1 MNDLISRQA
10 LCEYALNQKDKSIT
24 PNDIM
29 RFPSAQPE
37 KRTEKRTETHACDL
51 ISRQAAINA
60 HYEYCNKHPDAG
72 FPVWSLKILEDL
84 PSAQPEIIHCREC
97 KHWKQQTNYA
107 GAPLSFGFCESDD
120 MWRSL
125 YGETYE
131 VSHID
136 TDDDFY
142 CGFAERRTDDG

>member
-1 MNDLISRQA
+1 MSRRYIDANALMAKIDGIIEYIETEIEQA
-10 LCEYALNQKDKSIT
+10 KQH
-24 PNDIM
+24 
-29 RFPSAQPE
+29 PE
-37 KRTEKRTETHACDL
+37 KYARTYILSAVSQLLGIAHA
-51 ISRQAAINA
+51 QQ
-60 HYEYCNKHPDAG
+60 E
-72 FPVWSLKILEDL
+72 ILEA
-84 PSAQPEIIHCREC
+84 PSAQPEIVRCKHC

-142 CGFAERRTDDG
+142 CGYAERKTDG